1 MKEVITQKNVR
12 LFSQARILENVRH
25 DFVVTREVSVAEH
38 NVPQGNMTKLGQAFH
53 ELLKRLRDRNPLSAD
68 EKKMLPWLATMRVA
82 LREVGAQRLDPEIN
96 LPGSGRLTNGR
107 CDTIVH
113 GGLAALGTVE
123 VKVVDDLPGEP
134 KEDHLFQ
141 IAGYA
146 VLAECAFTEHR
157 IWVAVAYVSFRKR
170 KVRIFF
176 HRGSSRLRGIVRDVL
191 AA

>member
-1 MKEVITQKNVR
+1 MKEVITPKNTR
-12 LFSQARILENVRH
+12 LFAEQRIEENVHH

-68 EKKMLPWLATMRVA
+68 EKKMLPWLAAMRAA
-82 LREVGAQRLDPEIN
+82 LREVGAQRLEPEIN
-96 LPGSGRLTNGR
+96 LPGSGRLTKGR

-113 GGLAALGTVE
+113 GGLATLGAVE
-123 VKVVDDLPGEP
+123 VKVVDDLPSEP

-141 IAGYA
+141 ASGYA

-157 IWVAVAYVSFRKR
+157 IWVAVVYVSFRKR
-170 KVRIFF
+170 KVRIFY
-176 HRGSSRLRGIVRDVL
+176 HKGSGRLRGIVRDVL